1 VTVAALNAG
10 ELWERASMDKA
21 VIKRLIRT
29 MGGTGGPTVQT
40 ELAVGEALPGSTLD
54 GLVEVTGGAHRARVG
69 YIALVL
75 CAKVHGSYV
84 DFHRVDAVPGFT
96 LNPGARHTFAITC
109 QVPFETPPTLDGT
122 EIGLRTE
129 LEIAFAVD
137 RSDLDPVRISAN
149 PAERHILDCMRSMGF
164 QQVVS
169 RLEKGILDGVPQSL
183 PFYQE
188 IEFLPGPSYERQ
200 LHKLAVTFVNTEERL
215 HVVVELDRKVT
226 PLSDRDVFGHFAV
239 NPDKLDKY
247 NWPALLESWLAGLA

>member
-1 VTVAALNAG
+1 
-10 ELWERASMDKA
+10 
-21 VIKRLIRT
+21 
-29 MGGTGGPTVQT
+29 MGGAGGPAVQT
-40 ELAVGEALPGSTLD
+40 ELTVPQALPGNTLD
-54 GLVEVTGGAHRARVG
+54 AMVEVTGGAHRAQVG

-84 DFHRVDAVPGFT
+84 DFHRVEAVSGFT
-96 LNPGARHTFAITC
+96 LNPGARHDFAVTC

-137 RSDLDPVRISAN
+137 RSDLDPVHISAN
-149 PAERHILDCMRSMGF
+149 PAQRHILDCMHTMGF
-164 QQVVS
+164 EQVS
-169 RLEKGILDGVPQSL
+169 TKLEKGILEGVPQSL

-188 IEFLPGPSYERQ
+188 IEFLPGPSHQRQ
-200 LHKLAVTFVNTEERL
+200 LHRLAVTFVNTEERL

-239 NPDKLDKY
+239 NPANLDKY
-247 NWPALLESWLAGLA
+247 NWSALLESWLAGLA

>member
-1 VTVAALNAG
+1 
-10 ELWERASMDKA
+10 

-29 MGGTGGPTVQT
+29 FGGTGGGPTVQT
-40 ELAVGEALPGSTLD
+40 ELTVAQALPGSTLD
-54 GLVEVTGGAHRARVG
+54 GMVEVTGGAHRSQVG

-96 LNPGARHTFAITC
+96 LNPGDHHTFAVTC
-109 QVPFETPPTLDGT
+109 HVPAETPPTLEGT

-137 RSDLDPVRISAN
+137 RSDLDQVHIIAN
-149 PAERHILDCMRSMGF
+149 PAQRHILDCMGSMGF
-164 QQVVS
+164 EMVSS
-169 RLEKGILDGVPQSL
+169 RLEKGILEGVPQSL

-188 IEFLPGPSYERQ
+188 IEFLPGPAHQRQ
-200 LHKLAVTFVNTEERL
+200 LRKLEVTFVNTEERL

-226 PLSDRDVFGHFAV
+226 ALSDRDVFGHFAV
-239 NPDKLDKY
+239 NPANLDKY

>member
-1 VTVAALNAG
+1 
-10 ELWERASMDKA
+10 

-29 MGGTGGPTVQT
+29 MGGSGGPTVQT
-40 ELAVGEALPGSTLD
+40 ELTVPQALPGNTLD
-54 GLVEVTGGAHRARVG
+54 GLVVVTGGGHRAQVG

-84 DFHRVDAVPGFT
+84 DFHRVEVVPGFT
-96 LNPGARHTFAITC
+96 LNPGDRHTFAVSC
-109 QVPFETPPTLDGT
+109 QVPAETPPTLDGT

-137 RSDLDPVRISAN
+137 RSDLGLVHIAAN
-149 PAERHILDCMRSMGF
+149 PAQRHILDCMGRMGF
-164 QQVVS
+164 EIVSS

-188 IEFLPGPSYERQ
+188 IEFLPGPARQ
-200 LHKLAVTFVNTEERL
+200 RYLHKLSVTFVNTDERL

-226 PLSDRDVFGHFAV
+226 PLADRDVFGHFAV
-239 NPDKLDKY
+239 NPSNLDKY